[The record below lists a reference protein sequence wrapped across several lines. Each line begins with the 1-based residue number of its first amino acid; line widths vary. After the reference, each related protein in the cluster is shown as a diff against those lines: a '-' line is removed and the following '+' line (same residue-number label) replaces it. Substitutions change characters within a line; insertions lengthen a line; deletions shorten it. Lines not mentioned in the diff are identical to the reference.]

1 MTFTHKA
8 EKGIGEKGG
17 GPATPMAK
25 EGGQPPPNGQGV
37 AMATPKKFIFNF
49 LKKKINIF
57 NSFLKNK
64 K

>member
-49 LKKKINIF
+49 LIF
-57 NSFLKNK
+57 
-64 K
+64 